1 MKYYRMLVKN
11 ERTGEV
17 KTYVCKQQGRAPS
30 GWKCTC
36 VLGFFETPS
45 RNETEDDNES
55 NHSND

>member
-11 ERTGEV
+11 ERTGET

-45 RNETEDDNES
+45 RNETEANNDNAE
-55 NHSND
+55 HQD